1 MPSRTLSPV
10 ASLFDIVLAPARLV
24 AALPRVVEGLER
36 LPDIAD
42 SLERIA
48 AFEESLKGLEGLAAA
63 LAQLERVTADLTQA
77 VQPLQGV
84 ALRLARFGRGG
95 SASG

>member
-1 MPSRTLSPV
+1 MDAQPSL
-10 ASLFDIVLAPARLV
+10 LDIALAPARLLV
-24 AALPRVVEGLER
+24 ALPRIVEGLER

-48 AFEESLKGLEGLAAA
+48 AFEESLARLDGLATAV
-63 LAQLERVTADLTQA
+63 AQLQRVAGDLTQA

-84 ALRLARFGRGG
+84 AQRLNRFGRG
-95 SASG
+95 SNS

>member
-1 MPSRTLSPV
+1 MPSPI
-10 ASLFDIVLAPARLV
+10 DIALAPIRLV

-36 LPDIAD
+36 LPEIAD

-48 AFEESLKGLEGLAAA
+48 AFEDSLKKLEGLATAV
-63 LAQLERVTADLTQA
+63 AQLERVAGDLTQA

-84 ALRLARFGRGG
+84 AQRLNRFGRGN
-95 SASG
+95 

>member
-1 MPSRTLSPV
+1 MTSPI
-10 ASLFDIVLAPARLV
+10 DIALAPIRLV

-36 LPDIAD
+36 LPEIAD

-48 AFEESLKGLEGLAAA
+48 GFEDSLKRLEGLSNAV
-63 LAQLERVTADLTQA
+63 AQLERVAGDLTQA

-84 ALRLARFGRGG
+84 AQRLSRFGR
-95 SASG
+95 SS

>member
-1 MPSRTLSPV
+1 MTSVMDV
-10 ASLFDIVLAPARLV
+10 ALAPVRLV
-24 AALPRVVEGLER
+24 MALPRVVEGLER

-48 AFEESLKGLEGLAAA
+48 AFEDSLKRLEGLATAV
-63 LAQLERVTADLTQA
+63 AQLERAAGDLTQA

-84 ALRLARFGRGG
+84 AQRLSRFGRG
-95 SASG
+95 